1 MSWGLINRST
11 LSGSGSSACL
21 PAQRKAFGAENPR
34 WPLPKHHGLIELDRR
49 QFPLPGTSPASTST
63 TQSTASTAAPT
74 NTATTAVI
82 TSTASTSAAVITHT
96 STAGGTSRSS
106 VGPVTTTGTA
116 TGTPSPTGDSEK
128 SDNGSAVLVPIGAAL
143 GGGVFLIGLGI
154 MAFRCTLNRRERQ
167 RRNKEMA
174 ATLAENFDRSG
185 DPIASPRKGYLEL
198 GEGPPTPS
206 PGHLGANLSRQGSQD
221 AYYAGKD
228 GSIGG
233 GGGGD
238 YYNNH
243 YVQERYGGAHAGNY
257 GMYEETELSV
267 IGGNSG
273 RPTTPYMDPYPPSS
287 APSGHYGGYNGGGYD
302 AGYYGGS
309 GQAPRG
315 PQGY

>member
-1 MSWGLINRST
+1 MYSPCRELVPDWLRITYSLST
-11 LSGSGSSACL
+11 
-21 PAQRKAFGAENPR
+21 F
-34 WPLPKHHGLIELDRR
+34 H
-49 QFPLPGTSPASTST
+49 SPSKST
-63 TQSTASTAAPT
+63 TIPTTASTANPT
-74 NTATTAVI
+74 PTATTAAI
-82 TSTASTSAAVITHT
+82 TATEPTSAAVATHSSSIGG
-96 STAGGTSRSS
+96 STRSS
-106 VGPVTTTGTA
+106 IGPLTTTGTA
-116 TGTPSPTGDSEK
+116 TGTASPSAAPEKDDDST
-128 SDNGSAVLVPIGAAL
+128 ALLIPIGAAL
-143 GGGVFLIGLGI
+143 GGGVFVIGLAI

-185 DPIASPRKGYLEL
+185 DPVASPRKGYLEL
-198 GEGPPTPS
+198 GEGPPTPN
-206 PGHLGANLSRQGSQD
+206 PGHIGANLSRQGSQD

-228 GSIGG
+228 GSVVG

-238 YYNNH
+238 YYNSNSH

-287 APSGHYGGYNGGGYD
+287 APAGHYGGYNGGGYD